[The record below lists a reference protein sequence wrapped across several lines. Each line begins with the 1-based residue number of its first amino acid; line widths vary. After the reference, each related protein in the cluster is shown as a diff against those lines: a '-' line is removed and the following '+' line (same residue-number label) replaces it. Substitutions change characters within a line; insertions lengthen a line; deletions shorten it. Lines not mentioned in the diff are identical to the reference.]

1 MDKVHEF
8 FIDNVGLHMII
19 QGDNNPQL
27 INPVDETIIEK
38 YESDFQENGKKLVIE
53 MENTGNSKIA

>member
-1 MDKVHEF
+1 
-8 FIDNVGLHMII
+8 MIV

-53 MENTGNSKIA
+53 MENTGNSYIA